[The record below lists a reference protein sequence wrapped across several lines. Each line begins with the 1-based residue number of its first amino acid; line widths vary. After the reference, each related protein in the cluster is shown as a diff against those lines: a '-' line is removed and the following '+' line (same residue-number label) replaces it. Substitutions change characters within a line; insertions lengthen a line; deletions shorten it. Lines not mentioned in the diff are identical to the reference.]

1 MGQRCVTE
9 RRGFWKH
16 EIFIPLSSVFLQISF
31 FLNFLFEDSP
41 AEFIYAFCVVAV
53 YLTRCFISRYFL

>member
-9 RRGFWKH
+9 RRGFWY
-16 EIFIPLSSVFLQISF
+16 
-31 FLNFLFEDSP
+31 FLFEDSP